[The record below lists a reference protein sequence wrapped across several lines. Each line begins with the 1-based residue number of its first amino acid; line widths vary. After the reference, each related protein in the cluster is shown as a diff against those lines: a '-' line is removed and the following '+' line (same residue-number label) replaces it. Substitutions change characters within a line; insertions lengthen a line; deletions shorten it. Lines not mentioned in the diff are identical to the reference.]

1 MIHLGTAAAATLEK
15 FPQQIPDQ
23 PDARPIH
30 VIVDRRSIH
39 TSKHILVASKVV
51 SSEFSQNILAVCLS
65 KEGSHL
71 FLGFLQRLAS
81 SFQVVTKPFFGLA
94 QLATDPPLDQG
105 P

>member
-1 MIHLGTAAAATLEK
+1 MSPCGGEGA
-15 FPQQIPDQ
+15 Q
-23 PDARPIH
+23 PPVLI
-30 VIVDRRSIH
+30 
-39 TSKHILVASKVV
+39 ASKVV

-71 FLGFLQRLAS
+71 FRGFLQRLES
-81 SFQVVTKPFFGLA
+81 SFQVVAQLCFGLA